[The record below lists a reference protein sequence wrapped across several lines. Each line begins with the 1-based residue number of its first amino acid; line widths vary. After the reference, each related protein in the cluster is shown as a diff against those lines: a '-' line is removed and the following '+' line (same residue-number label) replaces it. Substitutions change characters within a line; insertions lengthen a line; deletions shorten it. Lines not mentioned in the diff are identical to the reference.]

1 MIEVYIEKLES
12 TALRMTESVILDF
25 SLWVKKGFLVH
36 NLLSRSW
43 LNSAMPKIRELVI
56 KYYSISISAVTN
68 YHKLGNF
75 G

>member
-43 LNSAMPKIRELVI
+43 LNSAMPKITELVI
-56 KYYSISISAVTN
+56 K
-68 YHKLGNF
+68 
-75 G
+75 